1 MHGFDAN
8 PGWHNHTVFER
19 GTGTVVV
26 VRAVVDG
33 EVDFEEALDDDPEQA
48 LSTAVSATAT
58 AMAEIR
64 ALTVLP
70 LPY

>member
-1 MHGFDAN
+1 
-8 PGWHNHTVFER
+8 VFER

-48 LSTAVSATAT
+48 PSTAVSATAT
-58 AMAEIR
+58 AMVAIR
-64 ALTVLP
+64 AVTVLP